1 MNEFFKNYLEKKGYN
16 FVKNSNVLQIN
27 IINLEDELFDE
38 LIEKFNLKDVAYAD
52 VLGCDEAV
60 QVAAIGTTKN
70 NKEVLFLFYLSDYP
84 FQEYSISYILEDGE
98 YTPLA
103 ENNSAKEELSP
114 EEYKRE
120 EKYLSPKNPLTI
132 NMVEDLWE
140 KL

>member
-1 MNEFFKNYLEKKGYN
+1 MNEFFKNYLEKKGYT
-16 FVKNSNVLQIN
+16 FVKNSDVLQIN
-27 IINLEDELFDE
+27 IVNLEDELFDS

-52 VLGCDEAV
+52 VLNCDSSV
-60 QVAAIGTTKN
+60 FVAAIGNTKN
-70 NKEVLFLFYLSDYP
+70 NKEVLFFFYLSDYP
-84 FQEYSISYILEDGE
+84 YQEYSISYILEDGE

-132 NMVEDLWE
+132 NMVEGLWE

>member
-1 MNEFFKNYLEKKGYN
+1 MNEFFKNYLEKEGYT
-16 FVKNSNVLQIN
+16 FVKNSDVLQIN
-27 IINLEDELFDE
+27 IINLEEEFFDS

-52 VLGCDEAV
+52 VLASDEAV
-60 QVAAIGTTKN
+60 MVAAMGNTKN
-70 NKEVLFLFYLSDYP
+70 NKEILFFFYLSDYP
-84 FQEYSISYILEDGE
+84 YQEYSISYILEDGE

>member
-1 MNEFFKNYLEKKGYN
+1 MNEFFKNYLEKEGYN
-16 FVKNSNVLQIN
+16 FVKNSDILQIN
-27 IINLEDELFDE
+27 IVNLEDEIFDL

-60 QVAAIGTTKN
+60 QVAAIGQTKN
-70 NKEVLFLFYLSDYP
+70 KKEVLFFFYLSDYP
-84 FQEYSISYILEDGE
+84 YQEYSISYILEGGE
-98 YTPLA
+98 YTTIA

-120 EKYLSPKNPLTI
+120 EKYLSSKNPLTI
-132 NMVEDLWE
+132 DKVEDLWE

>member
-1 MNEFFKNYLEKKGYN
+1 MNDFFKNYLEKKGYT
-16 FVKNSNVLQIN
+16 FVKNSDVLQIN
-27 IINLEDELFDE
+27 IINLEDEIFDA

-52 VLGCDEAV
+52 VLNCDASV
-60 QVAAIGTTKN
+60 FVAAIGNTKN
-70 NKEVLFLFYLSDYP
+70 NKEVLFFFYLSDYP
-84 FQEYSISYILEDGE
+84 YQEYSINYILEGGK
-98 YTPLA
+98 YTTLA

-114 EEYKRE
+114 EDYERE

>member
-1 MNEFFKNYLEKKGYN
+1 MNEFFKNYLEKEGYI
-16 FVKNSNVLQIN
+16 FYKNTDTLQIN
-27 IINLEDELFDE
+27 MINLEDELFDS

-60 QVAAIGTTKN
+60 QVAAIGQTKN
-70 NKEVLFLFYLSDYP
+70 KKEVLFFFYLSDYP
-84 FQEYSISYILEDGE
+84 YQEYNISYILEGGE
-98 YTPLA
+98 YAPLA

>member
-1 MNEFFKNYLEKKGYN
+1 MNEFFKNYLEKDGYT
-16 FVKNSNVLQIN
+16 FVKNSDILQIN
-27 IINLEDELFDE
+27 IVNLEDEIFDL

-60 QVAAIGTTKN
+60 QVAAIGNKN
-70 NKEVLFLFYLSDYP
+70 NKEVLFFFYLSDYP
-84 FQEYSISYILEDGE
+84 YQEYSISYILEDGE

-114 EEYKRE
+114 QEYERE
-120 EKYLSPKNPLTI
+120 EKYLSPKNPLTLDK
-132 NMVEDLWE
+132 VEGLWE

>member
-16 FVKNSNVLQIN
+16 FYQKIETLQIN
-27 IINLEDELFDE
+27 NIDLEYEFFDL
-38 LIEKFNLKDVAYAD
+38 LIEKFNLKEVGYAD
-52 VLGCDEAV
+52 VFQA
-60 QVAAIGTTKN
+60 AAIGQTKN
-70 NKEVLFLFYLSDYP
+70 KKEVLFFFYLSDYP
-84 FQEYSISYILEDGE
+84 YQEYSISYILEDGE

-132 NMVEDLWE
+132 DMVEDLWE

>member
-1 MNEFFKNYLEKKGYN
+1 MNEFFKNYLKKEGYN
-16 FVKNSNVLQIN
+16 FLKKIETLQIN

-60 QVAAIGTTKN
+60 QVAAIGQTKN
-70 NKEVLFLFYLSDYP
+70 KKEVLFFFYLSDYP
-84 FQEYSISYILEDGE
+84 YQEYSISYILEGGE
-98 YTPLA
+98 YTAIA
-103 ENNSAKEELSP
+103 ENNAAKEELSP

>member
-1 MNEFFKNYLEKKGYN
+1 MNEFFKNYLEKEGYN
-16 FVKNSNVLQIN
+16 FLKKIETLQIN

-60 QVAAIGTTKN
+60 QVAAIGQTKN
-70 NKEVLFLFYLSDYP
+70 KKEVLFFFYLSDYP
-84 FQEYSISYILEDGE
+84 YQEYSISYILEGGE
-98 YTPLA
+98 YTTIA

>member
-1 MNEFFKNYLEKKGYN
+1 MNEFFKNYLEKDGYT
-16 FVKNSNVLQIN
+16 FVKNSDILQIN
-27 IINLEDELFDE
+27 IVNLEDEIFDL

-60 QVAAIGTTKN
+60 FVAAIGQTKN
-70 NKEVLFLFYLSDYP
+70 KKEVLFFFYLSDYP
-84 FQEYSISYILEDGE
+84 YQEYSISYILEGGE
-98 YTPLA
+98 YTTIA

-132 NMVEDLWE
+132 DKVEDLWE

>member
-1 MNEFFKNYLEKKGYN
+1 MNEFFKNYLEKKGFN
-16 FVKNSNVLQIN
+16 FYKKIETLQIN

-52 VLGCDEAV
+52 VLGCNEAV

-70 NKEVLFLFYLSDYP
+70 NKEILFIIYLSDYP
-84 FQEYSISYILEDGE
+84 YQEYSISYILEGGE
-98 YTPLA
+98 YAPLA

>member
-16 FVKNSNVLQIN
+16 FYQKIETLQIN
-27 IINLEDELFDE
+27 NIDLEYELFDL
-38 LIEKFNLKDVAYAD
+38 LIEKFNLKEVGYAD
-52 VLGCDEAV
+52 VF
-60 QVAAIGTTKN
+60 QVAAIGQTKN
-70 NKEVLFLFYLSDYP
+70 KKEVLFLFYLSDYSY
-84 FQEYSISYILEDGE
+84 QEYSISYILEDGE

>member
-16 FVKNSNVLQIN
+16 FVKNSNVIQIN

-132 NMVEDLWE
+132 DKVEGLWE

>member
-16 FVKNSNVLQIN
+16 FYQKIETLQIN
-27 IINLEDELFDE
+27 NIDLEYELFDL
-38 LIEKFNLKDVAYAD
+38 LIEKFNLKEVGYAD
-52 VLGCDEAV
+52 VF
-60 QVAAIGTTKN
+60 QVAAIGTAENK
-70 NKEVLFLFYLSDYP
+70 KEVLFFFYLSDYP
-84 FQEYSISYILEDGE
+84 YQEYSISYILEDGE
-98 YTPLA
+98 YTSLA

>member
-1 MNEFFKNYLEKKGYN
+1 MNEFFKNYLEKEGYN
-16 FVKNSNVLQIN
+16 FHQKIETLQIN

-60 QVAAIGTTKN
+60 QVAAIGQTKN
-70 NKEVLFLFYLSDYP
+70 KKEVLFFFYLSDYP
-84 FQEYSISYILEDGE
+84 YQEYSISYILEGGE
-98 YTPLA
+98 YTTIA

>member
-70 NKEVLFLFYLSDYP
+70 NKEILFIIYLSDYP

-98 YTPLA
+98 YTHIA

>member
-1 MNEFFKNYLEKKGYN
+1 MNEFFKNYLKKEGYN
-16 FVKNSNVLQIN
+16 FLKKIETLQIN

-60 QVAAIGTTKN
+60 MVAAIGKTKN

>member
-1 MNEFFKNYLEKKGYN
+1 MNDFFKNYLEKEDYILRKEE
-16 FVKNSNVLQIN
+16 KLQIN
-27 IINLEDELFDE
+27 IIDLEDEIFDL
-38 LIEKFNLKDVAYAD
+38 LIEKFNLIDVGYAD
-52 VLGCDEAV
+52 ILNCDGCV
-60 QVAAIGTTKN
+60 YVAATGTTKN
-70 NKEVLFLFYLSDYP
+70 NKEILFIIYLSDYP
-84 FQEYSISYILEDGE
+84 YQEYSIGYVLEGGE
-98 YTPLA
+98 YTPFA

>member
-132 NMVEDLWE
+132 DKVEGLWE

>member
-60 QVAAIGTTKN
+60 FVAAIGKTKN

-132 NMVEDLWE
+132 DKVEGLWN

>member
-1 MNEFFKNYLEKKGYN
+1 MNDFFKNYLEKDGYT
-16 FVKNSNVLQIN
+16 FVKNSDVLQIN
-27 IINLEDELFDE
+27 LVNLEDELFDE

-60 QVAAIGTTKN
+60 QVAAIGQAKN
-70 NKEVLFLFYLSDYP
+70 KKEVLFFFYLSDYP
-84 FQEYSISYILEDGE
+84 YQEYSISYILEGGE
-98 YTPLA
+98 YTTIA

-132 NMVEDLWE
+132 DKVEDLWE

>member
-1 MNEFFKNYLEKKGYN
+1 MNEFFKNYLEKDGYT
-16 FVKNSNVLQIN
+16 FVKNSDILQIN
-27 IINLEDELFDE
+27 IVNLEDEIFDL

-70 NKEVLFLFYLSDYP
+70 NKEILFIIYLSDYP
-84 FQEYSISYILEDGE
+84 FQEYSISYILEGGE
-98 YTPLA
+98 YTHLA

-120 EKYLSPKNPLTI
+120 EKYLSPKNPLTLDK
-132 NMVEDLWE
+132 VEGLWE

>member
-1 MNEFFKNYLEKKGYN
+1 MNEFFKNYLEKDGYT
-16 FVKNSNVLQIN
+16 FVKNSDILQIN
-27 IINLEDELFDE
+27 IVNLEDEIFDL

-60 QVAAIGTTKN
+60 QVAAIGQTKN
-70 NKEVLFLFYLSDYP
+70 KKEVLFFFYLSDYP
-84 FQEYSISYILEDGE
+84 YQEYSISYILEGGE
-98 YTPLA
+98 YTTIA

-132 NMVEDLWE
+132 DKVEDLWE